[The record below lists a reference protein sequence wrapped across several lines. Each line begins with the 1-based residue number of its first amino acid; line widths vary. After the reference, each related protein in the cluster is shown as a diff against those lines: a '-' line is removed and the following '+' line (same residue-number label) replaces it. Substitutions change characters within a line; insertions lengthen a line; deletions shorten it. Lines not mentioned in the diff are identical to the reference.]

1 MGCYGGKDIRRV
13 SSGSCKVKGSPMGSR
28 QPQGF
33 VNEKIGVLF
42 IGGTRY
48 SKPLSAMHRKKFEH
62 LSSIADNYVIA
73 FSQNGRP
80 LRFQEHAHFHL
91 LPPVP
96 IAPLRYLLFFVGSF
110 LIGLGLCLRGMTSVI
125 VAQSPYEGLAAIAI
139 KCGAKLLGSKVVLVT
154 EIHGDWEESPFL
166 YRRVYL
172 PKVYRFMLQEVADSV
187 LKKSD
192 IIRVISDFTTKKV
205 ERVASNKPIFLFP
218 TYTDI
223 ELFLEGEDRVFASSG
238 EKLVLFVGMLIFLK
252 GVHILIQ
259 AMELVIRRIP
269 DAKLLI
275 IGRGGYK
282 GQLEKLVSE
291 LGLERKVE
299 FVDYVA
305 QAGLRDYMGMCQMLV
320 LPSLSEGLGRVLIEA
335 MACGKPV
342 IGTNVGGIPS
352 LIRDGVNGFLVP
364 PNDPQAIAEKIIYLL
379 SQEDKA
385 KRMGAKGKEFVARTF
400 STEKYVEGYARVLDE
415 SARLLGL
422 RMR

>member
-1 MGCYGGKDIRRV
+1 
-13 SSGSCKVKGSPMGSR
+13 MGSK
-28 QPQGF
+28 QSQGF

-62 LSSIADNYVIA
+62 LSSIAENYIIA
-73 FSQNGRP
+73 FSQDGGA
-80 LRFQEHAHFHL
+80 LRFREYADFYL
-91 LPPVP
+91 LPPMP
-96 IAPLRYLLFFVGSF
+96 IAPLRYLLFFVSSF
-110 LIGLGLCLRGMTSVI
+110 FIGLGLCLREMTSVI

-139 KCGAKLLGSKVVLVT
+139 KYGAGLLGRKVVVVT

-166 YRRVYL
+166 YRVYL
-172 PKVYRFMLQEVADSV
+172 PRACRFMFQKVANGV

-192 IIRVISDFTTKKV
+192 IIRIISDFTKKKV
-205 ERVASNKPIFLFP
+205 ERVVSNKPIFVFP

-223 ELFLEGEDRVFASSG
+223 ELFLERESHGYASG
-238 EKLVLFVGMLIFLK
+238 DEKLVLFVGMLIFLK
-252 GVHILIQ
+252 GIHILIQ
-259 AMELVIRRIP
+259 AMEPVIRQIP

-282 GQLEKLVSE
+282 GRLKKLVSE
-291 LGLERKVE
+291 LGLEGEVE
-299 FVDYVA
+299 FLGHVS
-305 QAGLRDYMGMCQMLV
+305 QAALSDYMRSCRVLV
-320 LPSLSEGLGRVLIEA
+320 LPSLSEGLPRVLIEA

-364 PNDPQAIAEKIIYLL
+364 PNSPEALAEKIIYLL
-379 SQEDKA
+379 LREGEA
-385 KRMGAKGKEFVARTF
+385 ARMGAKGREFVAQTF
-400 STEKYVEGYARVLDE
+400 STEKYVEGYAKILDE

-422 RMR
+422 RTG